1 MRKIVVLLTALAL
14 VCSLTSCSFV
24 DTFVESFVQ
33 AWEEETTQTYTVKEM
48 SITLTGMIAEPDGES
63 EGYDAVFISFTTGVM
78 VSRFTYEE
86 LGFESDPRM
95 TADQLADTY
104 SDLMENE
111 FTVEEEAGLV
121 YFVDDTTVEY
131 TGLTYF
137 YTFYTS
143 EQAYWVVTMY
153 CPAEDYEEK
162 RSDFIKWAQSV
173 TFVGEESPEDTD
185 ISGAGTPGMEGE
197 TSAIQHPEI
206 TEDGITYISNG
217 DGTCKIK
224 GEDRNM
230 KGRVVVPAESPYGDV
245 VTTVAKGAFKGFRS
259 IVSVRL
265 PDTVTV
271 IGGGAFQGCGA
282 LQNVTF
288 PPEVTEFGSAMFDGC
303 GELRQVTLPRGMTE
317 LPAMTFQTCVN
328 LESVEYQGDV
338 ITSIGANAFNG
349 CRSLIYLTIPG
360 GLKSIGLSAFQN
372 CWPAVVYYGG
382 SRAEWERVE
391 INPTNNGGIVGVD
404 VVFE

>member
-48 SITLTGMIAEPDGES
+48 SITLTGLFIRQDDYAEGC
-63 EGYDAVFISFTTGVM
+63 DAVFLSMDLDTVVA
-78 VSRFTYEE
+78 VSRMTYEHVGIPNMSAAQFAE
-86 LGFESDPRM
+86 YYAML
-95 TADQLADTY
+95 
-104 SDLMENE
+104 LMERDV
-111 FTVEEEAGLV
+111 TAAEEG
-121 YFVDDTTVEY
+121 
-131 TGLTYF
+131 GLTYLEETLTREEGERAFLYAF
-137 YTFYTS
+137 YTFEET
-143 EQAYWVVTMY
+143 YWVVVMS
-153 CPAEDYEEK
+153 CPAEVYGEK
-162 RSDFIKWAQSV
+162 RPDFMKWAGSV
-173 TFVGEESPEDTD
+173 TFAGAESGTD
-185 ISGAGTPGMEGE
+185 DSAAESESETAPGGVHVK
-197 TSAIQHPEI
+197 HPDI

-224 GEDRNM
+224 GEDRSM

-282 LQNVTF
+282 LQNVTL

-382 SRAEWERVE
+382 SPSEWERVE

-404 VVFE
+404 VVFQ